1 MWGNASVKIPS
12 KERIL
17 SKYISEYIKAIQ
29 MFIIEIYKLETFYSD
44 LRSIFPLIDLVK
56 VYLKHLQV

>member
-12 KERIL
+12 KEKIL

-29 MFIIEIYKLETFYSD
+29 MFIIEINKLETFYSD
-44 LRSIFPLIDLVK
+44 SRWFFP
-56 VYLKHLQV
+56 